1 MPSQPELERKASPAG
16 FGRLQILAV
25 AAIVALIIAAPL
37 RLLARAQQQSP
48 PTRTPILLDTDIGT
62 DIDDAFALA
71 LILRS
76 PELNLLGVTTVSG
89 NTEARARLAAKMLCE
104 AKHCDVPV
112 VAGKPGK
119 SLPIEQTHWADNF
132 SSSQLLSMSAADFLA
147 QQFDRKPG
155 EITLVAIGPL
165 TNVAALLQHDPKA
178 AKEIRQIVMMG
189 GSIARGYDHHK
200 APEPEYNIDQDVA
213 AARVVFSSGVPITMA
228 PLDVTAMLEL
238 DAKNRKRIFDAGT
251 PLSKALAALYSLWG
265 HPVPILFDPMAVAM
279 LLQPGICT
287 TKALDITVDAKGF
300 THVVKGAKPNAV
312 VGLHT
317 DPAKFFHFYLSRVA
331 PPANRKP

>member
-1 MPSQPELERKASPAG
+1 MLPLSTQSAQIFYTGRWQRRLATAAVIAVLFITVLPA
-16 FGRLQILAV
+16 
-25 AAIVALIIAAPL
+25 
-37 RLLARAQQQSP
+37 RLLARAQQTPSS
-48 PTRTPILLDTDIGT
+48 RIPILLDTDIGT

-76 PELNLLGVTTVSG
+76 PELDLLGVTTVSG

-104 AKHCDVPV
+104 AGRCDVPV
-112 VAGKPGK
+112 VAGKAGQ

-132 SSSQLLSMSAADFLA
+132 SSSQLLSVQAVDFLA
-147 QQFDRKPG
+147 QQFDRRPG
-155 EITLVAIGPL
+155 EITLIAIGPL
-165 TNVAALLQHDPKA
+165 TNVAALLERDPKA

-189 GSIARGYDHHK
+189 GSIARGYDHHETPD
-200 APEPEYNIDQDVA
+200 AEYNIHQDVA

-238 DAKNRKRIFDAGT
+238 DAKNRKRIFDRDA

-279 LLQPGICT
+279 LLKPGICA

-300 THVVKGAKPNAV
+300 TRVVKGGQPNAV
-312 VGLHT
+312 VGLRT
-317 DPAKFFHFYLSRVA
+317 EPAKFFHFYMSRVA
-331 PPANRKP
+331 P

>member
-1 MPSQPELERKASPAG
+1 MPSQPEPAH
-16 FGRLQILAV
+16 RLHRRRSAVLAV
-25 AAIVALIIAAPL
+25 AIIIALALVVIPA
-37 RLLARAQQQSP
+37 RLLARTHQQP
-48 PTRTPILLDTDIGT
+48 PPSTRTPILLDTDIGT

-104 AKHCDVPV
+104 AEHCDIPV
-112 VAGKPGK
+112 AAGKPGK

-132 SSSQLLSMSAADFLA
+132 SSSQLLSIHAADFLA
-147 QQFDRKPG
+147 QQFDHKPG
-155 EITLVAIGPL
+155 EITLIAIGPL
-165 TNVAALLQHDPKA
+165 TNVAALLQSDPKA
-178 AKEIRQIVMMG
+178 AKEIHQIVMMG

-228 PLDVTAMLEL
+228 PLDVTAMLDL

-279 LLQPGICT
+279 LLKPGICT

-300 THVVKGAKPNAV
+300 TRVVKEGKPNAV

-317 DPAKFFHFYLSRVA
+317 DPAKFFHFYMSRVA
-331 PPANRKP
+331 PPANR